1 MNILVNDN
9 DKNSGSYMLNEL
21 NRKIDKLK
29 NVNNNDLDFIESKDN
44 IEADESMNNFYGS
57 HHKISDLNKIHN
69 LQTLSICQLCKNTF
83 NFNKNLPL
91 LFKCGHFFCK
101 ECIIKISKQNNNRI
115 TCPEDG
121 YIEKFLQDLKVL
133 KNLINDNETLN
144 MQSQYKKEEEN
155 NNNFIVNKDL
165 SNFCRIHPNERLNY
179 YCYNSDEIL
188 CVYCA
193 FDLYRGNNQLKM
205 VDMSEKC
212 NDIIFSVNEMLE
224 HNENFI
230 RSLRQSLS
238 DMKKNK
244 IEEENRIN
252 SYFKDLH
259 SLIEEKRQ
267 NLIKYVGVI
276 FSQNSEKI
284 EQKFDFFIRK
294 MQDAEI
300 IKHNIDL
307 YMRNQMIDT
316 NKILNSFNNFVKDNK
331 SDQLEIL
338 QVKFLTKNTESED
351 ILHKFFEIKL
361 QTKFIN
367 SGSKLKNPNNDNYTL
382 KNSLLNDRKNPIN
395 EGSRTLRYNKSSSYL
410 ETKGLK
416 KQLKDT
422 DLYESKFVT
431 PLINT
436 DVHKCAR
443 LTGKEVIDTVELLEE
458 NDNQNELIQQQFN
471 FKNR

>member
-9 DKNSGSYMLNEL
+9 DKNSGSYLLNEL

-29 NVNNNDLDFIESKDN
+29 NFNNNEIDFMESKDN
-44 IEADESMNNFYGS
+44 IEADETTTNLYGAN
-57 HHKISDLNKIHN
+57 HKNYDLKKIHN

-133 KNLINDNETLN
+133 KNLINDNDSLN
-144 MQSQYKKEEEN
+144 LHSQYKKEEEN
-155 NNNFIVNKDL
+155 KINFMINKDI
-165 SNFCRIHPNERLNY
+165 SQFCRIHPNERLNY
-179 YCYNSDEIL
+179 YCHNSDELL

-205 VDMSEKC
+205 MDMNEKC

-224 HNENFI
+224 QNENFI

-238 DMKKNK
+238 EMKKNK

-252 SYFKDLH
+252 NYFKELH

-284 EQKFDFFIRK
+284 EQKFDFFIKK

-307 YMRNQMIDT
+307 YLRNQTTDA
-316 NKILNSFNNFVKDNK
+316 NKILNSFNNFVKENK

-361 QTKFIN
+361 HTKFIN
-367 SGSKLKNPNNDNYTL
+367 SGSKYKIPNTDNHTL
-382 KNSLLNDRKNPIN
+382 KNSLPNDGKNSLYD
-395 EGSRTLRYNKSSSYL
+395 GSRSLRHNKSSSYL
-410 ETKGLK
+410 ETKGLR
-416 KQLKDT
+416 KQMRDT
-422 DLYESKFVT
+422 DIYESKFVT
-431 PLINT
+431 PLIKT
-436 DVHKCAR
+436 DVPNSIR
-443 LTGKEVIDTVELLEE
+443 ITGKEIIDTVELLEE
-458 NDNQNELIQQQFN
+458 NENQNVLIQQQFN
-471 FKNR
+471 FKK